1 MRLVKAG
8 MAARQSRDAA
18 NDAATQ
24 AEAAATAADK
34 AADEA
39 GKAVDAAKDSTTAA
53 NAATKAADNAVT
65 AAERASTVTEL
76 ARKADVERLAQQQD
90 EAVLAA
96 DEASRAHD
104 ARVTAAEWKV
114 GRLQQLNADTRKL
127 LNDAAAATDPA
138 VTAAKGRQAAVNLLS
153 SGGTW
158 VKDAAEAALSGTDAD
173 VAEFV
178 RAQLAIAL
186 EQDDRVSVAH
196 IAATTKIPAQQQ
208 AALDTVDRPVGQVR
222 EWLRTRT
229 YPGKADDDRVAVAKI
244 AADGGPGV
252 KAAASKALD
261 GTAAD
266 LAAFLQTGQYKARE
280 DDDRVAVTQALASGG
295 PEVRA
300 AAQAVL
306 SGPSAGLRSF
316 LEIGLY
322 KARQR
327 DANAAAHIAEI
338 STLLSATYKSAWL
351 AQKDAAEAQKVA
363 AQARKDAA
371 KAIEWADKAQ
381 DSAAQADTYAKQA
394 DKSADQAAKSAE
406 SADQSAKTA
415 HAAAASAQQDAQS
428 AARSAESAQHSAGI
442 AGDYAFQAGISAYEA
457 GQSAEAAGKDAAQ
470 AAKASTEAMKIAADK
485 LVAELKAQ
493 IKQEAQETSKPLS
506 DDELRRALEKQLVDY
521 RGMILENGDF
531 KPGDTML
538 VCGSDGA
545 GGMGCITSTYLDR
558 LIAWYVGADE
568 IEKCLTGKSMSCLG
582 DLALSALKLKVLRV
596 LPCQKNSFVPGT
608 RVLLG
613 DGRAKAIEDI
623 RVGEKVLA
631 TDPVS
636 GRTQAEPVQATI
648 TGQGEKSLVKVTVS
662 AEGSGAT
669 STVTA
674 TDGHPFWVSDSHA
687 WRDAGD
693 LRPGMELRTAAGTQA
708 QVTAV
713 KSWTA
718 PDQRVHNLTVAKFHT
733 YYVLAGATP
742 VVVHNAKAKCSL
754 MIDHVGQ
761 VDQDWVTK
769 GAHVNLKDGM
779 EVALRPD
786 GKGGITGEAI
796 RLRKGT
802 ATTKQVQAVVDA
814 IESDPKVREDM
825 IRVTKAAKEVFESSA
840 KAMKEG
846 RNPQWRFSNDRSA
859 ELQAL
864 IEAMEKM

>member
-1 MRLVKAG
+1 M
-8 MAARQSRDAA
+8 
-18 NDAATQ
+18 
-24 AEAAATAADK
+24 
-34 AADEA
+34 
-39 GKAVDAAKDSTTAA
+39 
-53 NAATKAADNAVT
+53 
-65 AAERASTVTEL
+65 TEL
-76 ARKADVERLAQQQD
+76 ARKADAERLAEQQD

-104 ARVTAAEWKV
+104 AQVTAAEWEV
-114 GRLQQLNADTRKL
+114 GRLQQLNSDTRQL
-127 LNDAAAATDPA
+127 LKDAEAASDPA
-138 VTAAKGRQAAVNLLS
+138 VTAAKGRQAAVTLLG

-158 VKDAAEAALSGTDAD
+158 VRDAAEEALSGTDED

-178 RAQLAIAL
+178 RTRLSVAM
-186 EQDDRVSVAH
+186 EQDDRASVAH
-196 IAATTKIPAQQQ
+196 IATTTEIPAQRQ
-208 AALDTVDRPVGQVR
+208 AALDVVDHPVDQVR
-222 EWLRTRT
+222 EFLRTRA
-229 YPGKADDDRVAVAKI
+229 YPGKDDDDRVAVAKV
-244 AADGGPGV
+244 AAKGGPGV
-252 KAAASKALD
+252 KAAASEALD

-266 LAAFLQTGQYKARE
+266 VARFLQTGQFEAQE
-280 DDDRVAVTQALASGG
+280 DDDRVAVTEALAGGG
-295 PEVRA
+295 PEVKA

-306 SGPSAGLRSF
+306 SGPPSGLRPF
-316 LEIGLY
+316 LEVGLY

-327 DANAAAHIAEI
+327 DANAAAHLAEV
-338 STLLSATYKSAWL
+338 STLLQSAYKSAWL

-371 KAIEWADKAQ
+371 KAVEWSNKAQ
-381 DSAAQADTYAKQA
+381 HSSEQANTYAVQA

-406 SADQSAKTA
+406 SAAQSAKTA
-415 HAAAASAQQDAQS
+415 RAAAASARQDAQS
-428 AARSAESAQHSAGI
+428 ATRSAESAQHSAGV
-442 AGDYAFQAGISAYEA
+442 AGDYAYEANTAAYEA
-457 GQSAEAAGKDAAQ
+457 GQSAEAAGKDAAS
-470 AAKASTEAMKIAADK
+470 AAKASSEAMKSAADK
-485 LVAELKAQ
+485 LVAELKEQ
-493 IKQEAQETSKPLS
+493 VKQELQQASKPVT
-506 DDELRRALEKQLVDY
+506 DEELRKALEKRLVMY
-521 RGMILENGDF
+521 RGDLLRNGEL
-531 KPGDTML
+531 KPGETLL
-538 VCGSDGA
+538 VCGGDGA

-568 IEKCLTGKSMSCLG
+568 IEDCLQNTKPSCFSG
-582 DLALSALKLKVLRV
+582 LALAALKLKVLRK
-596 LPCQKNSFVPGT
+596 LPCQKNSFTPGT
-608 RVLLG
+608 PVLLG
-613 DGRAKAIEDI
+613 DGRTKAIEDI

-662 AEGSGAT
+662 AYGPGAT
-669 STVTA
+669 ATVTA
-674 TDGHPFWVSDSHA
+674 TDGHPFWVANAHA

-693 LRPGMELRTAAGTQA
+693 LRPGMELRTAAGTPA
-708 QVTAV
+708 RVTAV
-713 KSWTA
+713 KSWTV

-733 YYVLAGATP
+733 YYVFAGATP
-742 VVVHNAKAKCSL
+742 VLVHNAKVKCSL
-754 MIDHVGQ
+754 VIDHVGQ

-802 ATTKQVQAVVDA
+802 ATTKQVQATVDA
-814 IESDPKVREDM
+814 IKSDPKVREDM

-846 RNPQWRFSNDRSA
+846 RNPQWRFSYDRSA